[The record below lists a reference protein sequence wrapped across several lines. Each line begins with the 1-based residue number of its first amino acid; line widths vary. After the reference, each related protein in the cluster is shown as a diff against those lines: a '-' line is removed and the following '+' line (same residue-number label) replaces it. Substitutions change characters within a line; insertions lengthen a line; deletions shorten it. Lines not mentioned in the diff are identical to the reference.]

1 MFMNILVILF
11 LSLLNQGNFEC
22 INSNGLKNNPVFD
35 TLDFTAKVDFITKC
49 CDSIDN
55 DID

>member
-1 MFMNILVILF
+1 MNILVILF
-11 LSLLNQGNFEC
+11 LSLLNQRNFEC